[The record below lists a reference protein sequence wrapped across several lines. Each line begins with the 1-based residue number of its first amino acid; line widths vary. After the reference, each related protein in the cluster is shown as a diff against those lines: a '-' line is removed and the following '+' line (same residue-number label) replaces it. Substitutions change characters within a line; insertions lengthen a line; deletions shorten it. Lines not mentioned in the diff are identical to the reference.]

1 MVSIDRFR
9 TASALFVDT
18 VGSVPPDAWP
28 EPGLGTWDVRGLVGH
43 TARAL
48 ITVIDYLGLDEP
60 GSVSIETAADYYGS
74 LYLVYTNPEAI
85 HRRGVDVGASLGED
99 PIVRI
104 RALRD
109 RALALVDAQPDGRI
123 VSIGGLGILLEE
135 YLQTRVFELVVH
147 SMDIGRAIG
156 APVTVPA
163 DLVEATATLAAGI
176 AARTG
181 KGEQLLMALTGRD
194 PLPLDFSV
202 V

>member
-9 TASALFVDT
+9 AASSLFVDA
-18 VGSVPPDAWP
+18 VEAVPPDAWSL
-28 EPGLGTWDVRGLVGH
+28 PGLGTWDVRGLVGH

-48 ITVIDYLGLDEP
+48 ITVIDYLGLDDP
-60 GSVSIETAADYYGS
+60 GSVSIDTAADYYGA

-85 HRRGVDVGASLGED
+85 RRRGVEVGESLGDD
-99 PIVRI
+99 PIVRV
-104 RALRD
+104 RELRD
-109 RALALVDAQPDGRI
+109 HALTLIDAQPAGRI
-123 VSIGGLGILLEE
+123 VSIGGMGILLEE

-147 SMDIGRAIG
+147 SMDIGRALG
-156 APVTVPA
+156 APLSVPA

-181 KGEQLLMALTGRD
+181 KGEQLLMALTGRE
-194 PLPLDFSV
+194 PLPHDFSV

>member
-9 TASALFVDT
+9 AASALFVQ
-18 VGSVPPDAWP
+18 VVESVPSDAWSS
-28 EPGLGTWDVRGLVGH
+28 PGLGTWDVRGLVGH

-48 ITVIDYLGLDEP
+48 ITVTEYLGLDEP
-60 GSVSIETAADYYGS
+60 GSVSIDTAADYYGT

-85 HRRGVDVGASLGED
+85 HRRGVEAGESLGDD
-99 PIVRI
+99 PVTRI

-109 RALALVDAQPDGRI
+109 RAIALVEAQPTGRV

-135 YLQTRVFELVVH
+135 YLRTRVFELVVH
-147 SMDIGRAIG
+147 SMDIGRALGI
-156 APVTVPA
+156 PVDVPF
-163 DLVEATATLAAGI
+163 DLVEGTATLAAGV

-181 KGEQLLMALTGRD
+181 RGEQLLMAPTGRA
-194 PLPLDFSV
+194 PLPPDFSV

>member
-9 TASALFVDT
+9 TASALFLDV
-18 VGSVPPDAWP
+18 VEAVPRDAWT

-48 ITVIDYLGLDEP
+48 ITVSDYLALDEP

-85 HRRGVDVGASLGED
+85 RRRGVDVGESLGED
-99 PIVRI
+99 PVERI

-109 RALALVDAQPDGRI
+109 RTLALVDAQPDGRI

-156 APVTVPA
+156 APVAEAA

-194 PLPLDFSV
+194 PLPRDFSV